1 MSRPPRR
8 RRNQTL
14 LRGRFRTVFFL
25 VLGGAALALGHPGA
39 AAVCV
44 LGLLAGLVS
53 VRMARVRGEEL
64 AHTFAVV
71 DWLLLGCVLALSGGT
86 TSWLLPAVPLLTM
99 GQLSAAPRSDWPYL
113 IAPSL
118 LLLIVLAIADPS
130 LGGNR
135 FAGLLELAV
144 LVAGGV
150 VAAGRLH
157 RVPARRRPV
166 AAKVDVVTGL
176 YTTSRLEQILDE
188 QMALAL
194 QDHEPLGVIYAR
206 LEHFEDARNFMGQEG
221 SDELVRGV
229 ARRLQRHLG
238 KDGVAFRVHPDAFVA
253 VLPGASLK
261 KAHEIAAAVSHDVS
275 ASLIGGRRQTLATG
289 ASSFPTVRD
298 LPALLAAARDDAA
311 PAAALETAPTAARP
325 LAAAQ

>member
-1 MSRPPRR
+1 
-8 RRNQTL
+8 
-14 LRGRFRTVFFL
+14 
-25 VLGGAALALGHPGA
+25 
-39 AAVCV
+39 
-44 LGLLAGLVS
+44 
-53 VRMARVRGEEL
+53 
-64 AHTFAVV
+64 
-71 DWLLLGCVLALSGGT
+71 
-86 TSWLLPAVPLLTM
+86 M
-99 GQLSAAPRSDWPYL
+99 GQLSAAPRGDWPYL

-176 YTTSRLEQILDE
+176 YTTSRLEEILAA

-194 QDHEPLGVIYAR
+194 QEHEPLGVIYAR
-206 LEHFEDARNFMGQEG
+206 LEHFEDARNFMGREG

-261 KAHEIAAAVSHDVS
+261 EAHEIAAAVSRDVS
-275 ASLIGGRRQTLATG
+275 AGLIGGRRQTLATG

-311 PAAALETAPTAARP
+311 PAAALETAPRAARP